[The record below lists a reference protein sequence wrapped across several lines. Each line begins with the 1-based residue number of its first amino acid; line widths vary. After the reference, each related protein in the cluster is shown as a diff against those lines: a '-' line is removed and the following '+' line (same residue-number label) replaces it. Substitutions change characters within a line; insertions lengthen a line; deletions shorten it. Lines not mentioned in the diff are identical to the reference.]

1 MGTAHIS
8 SDASPD
14 FTSTSNRKMYIEK
27 TRISAIETNISWTG
41 KLPLSGV
48 LPSFL
53 TPALTFEGLPLVL
66 RPFTSSHTYGT
77 PKELIRH
84 SMGHYISVYRV
95 IDVLVGIALKPTF
108 MVRAYAYT
116 WQQFIATGFDAVSRV
131 SSGAG
136 DVCAYLTPGR
146 SVVDPFAA
154 VWGDDMESQALEEV
168 KRSGIVFGLYSTIGS
183 FTSALESTFRGIA
196 SLNSEISESLCYD
209 GASRLSEEANAG
221 RTRPPRLFAHEEGK
235 DLLVDYVD
243 GENAG
248 RALLSRVRMGAYL
261 GEGYMFHGEGAT
273 FIEGGDLNQLK
284 DAASQPMIY
293 LMTSQRL
300 LLLKGGSANLNFCT
314 DIWGVSFERTVQ
326 IHVREARNDDDSDDD
341 NDDDN
346 ESSRDCMVL
355 GMMYFEKESE
365 ELAEKRR
372 NQKSKYISEHVGLG
386 RLHCTSVKLPIDGGK
401 KLIKEITRLT
411 DVQCFE
417 EFVNCLPVRSQ

>member
-1 MGTAHIS
+1 M
-8 SDASPD
+8 
-14 FTSTSNRKMYIEK
+14 
-27 TRISAIETNISWTG
+27 
-41 KLPLSGV
+41 
-48 LPSFL
+48 
-53 TPALTFEGLPLVL
+53 
-66 RPFTSSHTYGT
+66 
-77 PKELIRH
+77 
-84 SMGHYISVYRV
+84 
-95 IDVLVGIALKPTF
+95 
-108 MVRAYAYT
+108 
-116 WQQFIATGFDAVSRV
+116 SRV

-136 DVCAYLTPGR
+136 DVCAHLTPGR

-154 VWGDDMESQALEEV
+154 VWGDDMESQALEKL
-168 KRSGIVFGLYSTIGS
+168 KRSGIVYGLYSTIVGG
-183 FTSALESTFRGIA
+183 FTSTLESAFRGIA
-196 SLNSEISESLCYD
+196 SLNSEISESLRYD

-261 GEGYMFHGEGAT
+261 GEGYMFHGEGAA

-293 LMTSQRL
+293 LMTAQRL

-326 IHVREARNDDDSDDD
+326 IHVREARNDDDDDD
-341 NDDDN
+341 EENN

-355 GMMYFEKESE
+355 DIMYFEKESE
-365 ELAEKRR
+365 ELAEKKR
-372 NQKSKYISEHVGLG
+372 NQASKYISEHVGLG
-386 RLHCTSVKLPIDGGK
+386 RLHCSSIKLPIDGGK

-411 DVQCFE
+411 DVQCFGV
-417 EFVNCLPVRSQ
+417 FLD